1 VVISASDKYKLY
13 TMQET
18 LQILDNIRNI
28 YASTYSM
35 ERLKEFERVM
45 DELDVYVFDNW
56 FDGEVVEGPK
66 DSRYFTE
73 VTLMYQKD
81 QMPDPEGGKRLLDYG
96 CSVSF
101 QKDVLLEPRQIKTY
115 DDLRPGTQKGKIDQ
129 RPIWLV
135 RIKMPKS
142 LMKDMSDAIKIE
154 PSTGIDDFNPNLGES
169 FQKPYVSKSSDG
181 WEVKDK
187 DNKTVF
193 TDKDERV
200 AFAYFKKN
208 YDKLKEQLHEEKTPQ
223 EKLRIMSKIEKIKKQ
238 SKDLMGPG
246 DADLIDKNKKL
257 LAKLVKQ
264 LHEDLRQGDMEGL
277 ISPVFG
283 IDTYKSKMG
292 EDSDIVTLNF
302 RVNTSEAAQDLS
314 KFFERGYKFVLDA
327 DASPADD
334 SKDHMV
340 FVELERGRDT
350 VQHIKELLYGLNQL
364 TRTEAFRFRYKDDFR
379 SNPMS
384 EDNIR
389 KMVPLAKEQYIQQ
402 RGTDN
407 ATI

>member
-35 ERLKEFERVM
+35 ERLKEFERVL

-56 FDGEVVEGPK
+56 FNGEVVEGPK

-142 LMKDMSDAIKIE
+142 LMKDMSDAIKVE
-154 PSTGIDDFNPNLGES
+154 PTTGIDDFNPNLGES
-169 FQKPYVSKSSDG
+169 
-181 WEVKDK
+181 VKL
-187 DNKTVF
+187 T
-193 TDKDERV
+193 
-200 AFAYFKKN
+200 
-208 YDKLKEQLHEEKTPQ
+208 
-223 EKLRIMSKIEKIKKQ
+223 
-238 SKDLMGPG
+238 
-246 DADLIDKNKKL
+246 
-257 LAKLVKQ
+257 
-264 LHEDLRQGDMEGL
+264 EDLRQGDMEGL

-292 EDSDIVTLNF
+292 EDADIVTLNF

-350 VQHIKELLYGLNQL
+350 VQQIKELLYGINKL
-364 TRTEAFRFRYKDDFR
+364 TKTEAFRFRYKDDFR

-402 RGTDN
+402 RGTEDE
-407 ATI
+407 TI

>member
-1 VVISASDKYKLY
+1 
-13 TMQET
+13 MQET

-35 ERLKEFERVM
+35 ERLKEFERVL

-56 FDGEVVEGPK
+56 MDGEVVEGPK

-73 VTLMYQKD
+73 VALMYAKD

-96 CSVSF
+96 CTVSF

-129 RPIWLV
+129 KPIWLV

-142 LMKDMSDAIKIE
+142 LMKDMSDAIKVE
-154 PSTGIDDFNPNLGES
+154 PTTGIDDFNPNLGES
-169 FQKPYVSKSSDG
+169 I
-181 WEVKDK
+181 
-187 DNKTVF
+187 
-193 TDKDERV
+193 
-200 AFAYFKKN
+200 
-208 YDKLKEQLHEEKTPQ
+208 KLT
-223 EKLRIMSKIEKIKKQ
+223 
-238 SKDLMGPG
+238 
-246 DADLIDKNKKL
+246 
-257 LAKLVKQ
+257 
-264 LHEDLRQGDMEGL
+264 EDLRQGDMEGL

-292 EDSDIVTLNF
+292 EDADIVTLNF

-314 KFFERGYKFVLDA
+314 KFFERGYAFVLDA
-327 DASPADD
+327 DASPAND

-340 FVELERGRDT
+340 FVELQRGRDT
-350 VQHIKELLYGLNQL
+350 VQQIKELLYGINKLSK
-364 TRTEAFRFRYKDDFR
+364 TEAFRFRYKDDFR
-379 SNPMS
+379 SNPVS

-389 KMVPLAKEQYIQQ
+389 KMVPLSTTQ
-402 RGTDN
+402 
-407 ATI
+407 